1 MPDSPDTT
9 NQPTSVPLT
18 EAPIPNVPAG
28 KSNKGRRFSHEEWDE
43 CFQAWRGGERN
54 KTHLA
59 KRFKCAPDTIHKFVE
74 KGLPVNGWPSFK
86 DRLRIEQGVS
96 QQTQAKIAEN
106 IAKTVTDEYGQ
117 VKEETMKLL
126 RVLRAACTVQVQKML
141 RILEATPMTRQAVNY
156 STNEQGAMVRK
167 TVERPLDAVEVASVA
182 RALSTAIS
190 VTSKMESLWLGGP
203 TERIENVPESE
214 KISQADL
221 DYINTHD
228 GELPP
233 GMTIEQFIA
242 KGARAYGVTLGQ
254 PQN

>member
-1 MPDSPDTT
+1 MSDKPENPELS
-9 NQPTSVPLT
+9 SSASLT
-18 EAPIPNVPAG
+18 EAPMPVVPPG
-28 KSNKGRRFSHEEWDE
+28 KSNKGRRFSHEEWD
-43 CFQAWRGGERN
+43 AMYHVWKAGERN

-59 KRFKCAPDTIHKFVE
+59 ARFHCSEDTVHKFVL
-74 KGLPVNGWPSFK
+74 KGLPVHSWPSFL
-86 DRLRIEQGVS
+86 DRLRLEQNVS
-96 QQTQAKIAEN
+96 DQTKAKIAES

-126 RVLRAACTVQVQKML
+126 RVLRGACTVQVQKMI
-141 RILEATPMTRQAVNY
+141 RVLESTPMTRSVVQY
-156 STNEQGAMVRK
+156 SVTDTGVTTRK

-221 DYINTHD
+221 DYINSHD

-242 KGARAYGVTLGQ
+242 RGARAYGVSLGP